1 MVGYKRL
8 LITKMCCLLVMSA
21 TYCQEK
27 KMDEKHLLMLYQSQK
42 FGDAASYLEEFYK
55 EGAGDARILESLA
68 FSNKMAGNYI
78 QAKKYYEELLQKDE
92 RSISILSNL
101 ASINFQRGDYSKS
114 KEYYQKILA
123 LDSLHMLSYQ
133 ALSTI
138 AQANGE
144 IEASRNYLSKANQ
157 INPKNIDVAY
167 DLSILDLSLK
177 QYARADSILSLALTS
192 DSKNILLLKAKAQA
206 QYGLQKFKSTIE
218 LGEFLLETG
227 DSSDMVLNLLAPSY
241 YFNKD
246 YVKCKDI
253 LGKLEERGELKEAQL
268 YYMAMS
274 YAKLQHTKQAIS
286 YLEKTLEAAISPNA
300 ANYYFEKATLY
311 EEKGQ
316 YMQASLDYRSS
327 LQFKVL
333 PITFYSLGLLYDYK
347 LRRVKTAKKYYKRYL
362 QENPKGAENKRYVEF
377 VKQRMLEL
385 DNKKN

>member
-1 MVGYKRL
+1 MARYKLL
-8 LITKMCCLLVMSA
+8 LIVKMCCLLFISA

-27 KMDEKHLLMLYQSQK
+27 RLDEKHLLTLYQAQN
-42 FGDAASYLEEFYK
+42 FGEAASYLEKFYK
-55 EGAGDARILESLA
+55 EGLGNTKILESLA

-78 QAKKYYEELLQKDE
+78 QAKKYYEELLQEDE
-92 RSISILSNL
+92 NSISILSNL
-101 ASINFQRGDYSKS
+101 AGINFQRGDYGKAT
-114 KEYYQKILA
+114 EYYQKILA
-123 LDSLHMLSYQ
+123 LDSMHIASYR

-157 INPKNIDVAY
+157 IDPKNVDIAY
-167 DLSILDLSLK
+167 DLGILDLSLK
-177 QYARADSILSLALTS
+177 QYRRADSIVSIALVN
-192 DSKNILLLKAKAQA
+192 DGKNILLLKAKAQA

-253 LGKLEERGELKEAQL
+253 LGKLEDRGELKEAQL

-274 YAKLQHTKQAIS
+274 YAKLRQTKQAIS
-286 YLEKTLEAAISPNA
+286 YLEKTLEAAISPNT

-311 EEKGQ
+311 EEEGQ
-316 YMQASLDYRSS
+316 YTQASLDYRSS

-347 LRRVKTAKKYYKRYL
+347 LKQVKAAKKYYKRYL
-362 QENPKGAENKRYVEF
+362 QEKPKGAENKRYVEF
-377 VKQRMLEL
+377 VTQRMLEL

>member
-1 MVGYKRL
+1 MARYKLL
-8 LITKMCCLLVMSA
+8 LIIKMCCLLFISA

-27 KMDEKHLLMLYQSQK
+27 RLDEKHLLTLYQVQN
-42 FGDAASYLEEFYK
+42 FGEAASYLGKFYK
-55 EGAGDARILESLA
+55 EGSRDIKILESLA
-68 FSNKMAGNYI
+68 FSNKMAGNYVE
-78 QAKKYYEELLQKDE
+78 AKKYYQELLQEDE
-92 RSISILSNL
+92 NSISILSNL
-101 ASINFQRGDYSKS
+101 AGINFQRGDYGKAT
-114 KEYYQKILA
+114 EYYQKILA
-123 LDSLHMLSYQ
+123 LDSMHIASYR

-167 DLSILDLSLK
+167 DLSVLDLSLK

-246 YVKCKDI
+246 YVKCSEI
-253 LGKLEERGELKEAQL
+253 LSKLEDRGELKEAQL

-274 YAKLQHTKQAIS
+274 HAKLQHTKQALS
-286 YLEKTLEAAISPNA
+286 YFGKTLDAAISPNV
-300 ANYYFEKATLY
+300 ANYYFEKATLH
-311 EEKGQ
+311 EKVGQ
-316 YMQASLDYRSS
+316 YQQASRDYKNS
-327 LQFKVL
+327 LQFKML

-347 LRRVKTAKKYYKRYL
+347 LKQVKTAKKYYQRYL
-362 QENPKGAENKRYVEF
+362 QENPKGVENKRYVEF
-377 VKQRMLEL
+377 VKQRMLEIS
-385 DNKKN
+385 NKLN